1 MKPILVTGAHRSGT
15 TWIGKMLA
23 LAPGVGYI
31 HEPFSPDT
39 APGINGGAFETY
51 FTRVD
56 EGSEQRYLPH
66 LERTLAFRYD
76 ARAQLAAL
84 RTPADAARAARDV
97 LAFAQSRR
105 RHARPLVKDPIAL
118 LSADWLAERFGMDV
132 VVTIRHPAAFAA
144 SVLRLGWQHRFDTFA
159 GDERLRRFEDELR
172 DPGGPLEQAAL
183 LWRILYSVVDD
194 YRRRYPAWTFVR
206 HEDAAR
212 APLETFERLYETLA
226 LELTPAARSTIE
238 RSSAGADPA
247 TAAKHAVR
255 LDSAAAAKRWR
266 TQLTPDEIAH
276 LRSATHDVW
285 PRFYADE
292 DW

>member
-1 MKPILVTGAHRSGT
+1 
-15 TWIGKMLA
+15 MLA
-23 LAPGVGYI
+23 LSPGVGYI

-39 APGINGGAFETY
+39 APGTNGGVFATY

-56 EGSEQRYLPH
+56 ESNEQLYLPH

-76 ARAQLAAL
+76 ARAQLRAL
-84 RTPADAARAARDV
+84 RTPADAARAARDAF
-97 LAFAQSRR
+97 AFAQSRR
-105 RHARPLVKDPIAL
+105 RRARPLVKDPIAL

-183 LWRILYSVVDD
+183 LWRILYSVVDE
-194 YRRRYPAWTFVR
+194 YRHRYPAWTFIR

-247 TAAKHAVR
+247 AAAKHAIR

-266 TQLTPDEIAH
+266 TQLKPDEIAL
-276 LRSATHDVW
+276 LRSATQDVW